1 MTTYHLRGGGTA
13 TDEELEAEARMFE
26 GGKYPGQWRPPPG
39 PPAPGPRGRR
49 TVAVRLPVSQVEAL
63 DDRAAAS
70 GSTRSE
76 YLRALIAKDLETA

>member
-1 MTTYHLRGGGTA
+1 MTTYHLRGGGAA

-26 GGKYPGQWRPPPG
+26 GGKYPGQWRPVPG
-39 PPAPGPRGRR
+39 RPLLFDEETAA
-49 TVAVRLPVSQVEAL
+49 VAVRLPVSQVEAL

>member
-26 GGKYPGQWRPPPG
+26 GGKYPGQWRPLFDEET
-39 PPAPGPRGRR
+39 AA
-49 TVAVRLPVSQVEAL
+49 VAVRLPVSQVEAL